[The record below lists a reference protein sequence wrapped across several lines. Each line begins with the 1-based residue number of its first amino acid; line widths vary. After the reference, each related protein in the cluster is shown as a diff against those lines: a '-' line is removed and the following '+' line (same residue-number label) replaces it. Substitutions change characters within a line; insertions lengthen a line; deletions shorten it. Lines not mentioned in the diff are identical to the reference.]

1 MVLAAVV
8 DTHLNHA
15 SDQNPAIDIAA
26 GKREVGAFLSLLRE
40 INEIE
45 YDTEL
50 NGPTAERTQLKAE
63 KTRELEKKKNSM
75 PTLEQLDLINHVC
88 PDDTFLE
95 VLMGNIRNSIVSF
108 QSWCK
113 KVNNFKK
120 SLLVTRINVLR
131 DDFLVNSDAISALQ
145 EELNRLV
152 ELEIRDKIVNM
163 KLFEG
168 LHSEKTVSNLPCSGK
183 KPKRR

>member
-1 MVLAAVV
+1 
-8 DTHLNHA
+8 
-15 SDQNPAIDIAA
+15 
-26 GKREVGAFLSLLRE
+26 
-40 INEIE
+40 
-45 YDTEL
+45 
-50 NGPTAERTQLKAE
+50 
-63 KTRELEKKKNSM
+63 
-75 PTLEQLDLINHVC
+75 
-88 PDDTFLE
+88 
-95 VLMGNIRNSIVSF
+95 MGNIRNSIVSF

-152 ELEIRDKIVNM
+152 ELEIREKIVNM

-168 LHSEKTVSNLPCSGK
+168 LHSEKPSPIFLALAKNQNAGNLSLMKDETGSDFNSLAELPPK
-183 KPKRR
+183 KTLTTTG

>member
-8 DTHLNHA
+8 ATHLNHA

-26 GKREVGAFLSLLRE
+26 GKREVGAFLSLLHE

-50 NGPTAERTQLKAE
+50 NGPTAEKTRLKAE
-63 KTRELEKKKNSM
+63 KTRELEFKKNSM
-75 PTLEQLDLINHVC
+75 PTPDQLDQINHVC
-88 PDDTFLE
+88 LDDTFLE
-95 VLMGNIRNSIVSF
+95 VLMGNFCNSIISF

-120 SLLVTRINVLR
+120 SLLTTRINVLR

-145 EELNRLV
+145 EELTR
-152 ELEIRDKIVNM
+152 
-163 KLFEG
+163 
-168 LHSEKTVSNLPCSGK
+168 
-183 KPKRR
+183 